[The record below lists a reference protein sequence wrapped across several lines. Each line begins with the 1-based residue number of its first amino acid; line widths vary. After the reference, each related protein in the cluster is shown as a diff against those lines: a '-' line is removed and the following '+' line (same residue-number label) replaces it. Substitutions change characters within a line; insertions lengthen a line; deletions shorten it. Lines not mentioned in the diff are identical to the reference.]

1 VKAIKYQFKTLWRM
15 FFTSVVVLLSVL
27 VVLFSGC
34 SGRGGSSASLYN
46 ISGTVSGDIGQ
57 GVTITLS
64 GDGSGTTTTD
74 AGGNY
79 SFTGIANGSYI
90 VTPTLAGYIFTSTS
104 RAIRVSGANA
114 TAVDFTSTK
123 SADSLYS
130 ISGIVTNSDNNGE
143 ALHNVTMTLSGA
155 NSGTVTTATNGSYT
169 FSGLANG
176 GYTLIPSLSGYVF
189 KPSSSSQTIDGKN
202 ITGLNFT
209 AAVNPTPTY
218 TISGTVTSS
227 SGAGM
232 QGITV
237 SLSGAGI
244 ESMTTDAGGRYTFS
258 GLANGNYILAPSE
271 SSGDTFDP
279 ENISKTINGADI
291 TGVNFIDTTTAYSI
305 SGKVSG
311 AVSAGVTMT
320 LSGTASGSVSII
332 SESVI
337 SDSNGNYSFQ
347 NLENGSYNITP
358 TLEGYTFTPPTLV
371 VGVSDRDITSI
382 NFTSS
387 PL

>member
-1 VKAIKYQFKTLWRM
+1 VEAIKNHFKMLWRI
-15 FFTSVVVLLSVL
+15 FFTTIVVFLSVL
-27 VVLFSGC
+27 AVLSSGC
-34 SGRGGSSASLYN
+34 RSGGGSSATIYN
-46 ISGTVSGDIGQ
+46 ISGTVSGDIQQ

-90 VTPTLAGYIFTSTS
+90 VTPALAGYIFTSTS

-114 TAVDFTSTK
+114 TAIDFTSAT

-130 ISGIVTNSDNNGE
+130 ISGIVTNSDNDGE
-143 ALHNVTMTLSGA
+143 ALNNVTMTLSGA
-155 NSGTVTTATNGSYT
+155 NSGTVTTDTNGSYT

-189 KPSSSSQTIDGKN
+189 NPSSSSQTIGGKN

-209 AAVNPTPTY
+209 AEVNPTPTY
-218 TISGTVTSS
+218 IISGTVTS

-237 SLSGAGI
+237 SLSGLGI
-244 ESMTTDAGGRYTFS
+244 ESVTTDAGGRYTFS
-258 GLANGNYILAPSE
+258 GLANGTYIIAPTQTGE
-271 SSGDTFDP
+271 TFDP
-279 ENISKTINGADI
+279 ENSSETINGTDI
-291 TGVNFIDTTTAYSI
+291 TGVNFINTTTVYRI

-311 AVSAGVTMT
+311 AVRAGVTMT
-320 LSGTASGSVSII
+320 LSGTASGSVSVI

-337 SDSNGNYSFQ
+337 SDSSGNYSFQ
-347 NLENGSYNITP
+347 NLANGSYNITP
-358 TLEGYTFTPPTLV
+358 TLEGYTFTPLMLI
-371 VGVSDRDITSI
+371 VGVSNRDITSI

-387 PL
+387 PQ

>member
-1 VKAIKYQFKTLWRM
+1 VEAIKNKFKTLWRM
-15 FFTSVVVLLSVL
+15 FFTSAVVFLSVL
-27 VVLFSGC
+27 AILSSGC
-34 SGRGGSSASLYN
+34 RSGGGSSSALYN
-46 ISGTVSGDIGQ
+46 ISGTVSGDIEQ

-104 RAIRVSGANA
+104 RAIRVSDANA
-114 TAVDFTSTK
+114 TAVDFTSAT

-130 ISGIVTNSDNNGE
+130 ISGIVTNSDNDGE

-189 KPSSSSQTIDGKN
+189 NPSSSPQTIDGKN

-232 QGITV
+232 QGIAV
-237 SLSGAGI
+237 SLSGLGI
-244 ESMTTDAGGRYTFS
+244 ESVTTDAGGRYTFS
-258 GLANGNYILAPSE
+258 GLANGNYIIAPTQT
-271 SSGDTFDP
+271 GNTFDP
-279 ENISKTINGADI
+279 ESISKTINGADI
-291 TGVNFIDTTTAYSI
+291 TGVNFINTTTAYSI

-311 AVSAGVTMT
+311 AVSAGVTIT
-320 LSGTASGSVSII
+320 LSGTASGSFSVI

-347 NLENGSYNITP
+347 NIANGSYNITP
-358 TLEGYTFTPPTLV
+358 TLEGYTFTPPALV
-371 VGVSDRDITSI
+371 VGVSNRDSTSI

-387 PL
+387 PP

>member
-1 VKAIKYQFKTLWRM
+1 M
-15 FFTSVVVLLSVL
+15 
-27 VVLFSGC
+27 
-34 SGRGGSSASLYN
+34 
-46 ISGTVSGDIGQ
+46 GQ

-64 GDGSGTTTTD
+64 GNGSGTTTTD

-90 VTPTLAGYIFTSTS
+90 VTPALAGYIFTPTS
-104 RAIRVSGANA
+104 RSIRVSGANA
-114 TAVDFTSTK
+114 TAIDFTSAT

-130 ISGIVTNSDNNGE
+130 ISGVVTNSDSDGE
-143 ALHNVTMTLSGA
+143 ALNNVTMTLSGA
-155 NSGTVTTATNGSYT
+155 NSGTVTTDTNGYYI
-169 FSGLANG
+169 FSGLSNG

-189 KPSSSSQTIDGKN
+189 NPSSSSQTIGGKN
-202 ITGLNFT
+202 ITGLNFKAT
-209 AAVNPTPTY
+209 VKPTPTY

-227 SGAGM
+227 GVGL

-258 GLANGNYILAPSE
+258 GLANGDYIIAPSE

-279 ENISKTINGADI
+279 ENSSETINGADI
-291 TGVNFIDTTTAYSI
+291 TGVNFIDTTTTYSI

-311 AVSAGVTMT
+311 AISAGVTMT
-320 LSGTASGSVSII
+320 LSGTVSGSVI

-337 SDSNGNYSFQ
+337 SDSSGNYSFQ
-347 NLENGSYNITP
+347 NLANGSYNITP
-358 TLEGYTFTPPTLV
+358 TLAGYTFTPPVLV
-371 VGVSDRDITSI
+371 VGVSNRDITSI

-387 PL
+387 PQ